1 MPLTMLRQ
9 MARRGRLEAKLNDEQ
24 ADGGPVGQ
32 LAQILHPATAAS
44 TKAAQLLSE
53 QEVAKILKDAKDLD
67 DDDYQ
72 MLLQYQTSKGLPWR
86 SFDQIPH
93 PPGSLILP

>member
-1 MPLTMLRQ
+1 MPLTVLRQ
-9 MARRGRLEAKLNDEQ
+9 MARCGRLEALNDEQ